1 MKLHRYTHHVSHAAR
16 ALVVVGSALAMI
28 AAAGGAAVAGSPTL
42 TTAQSQA
49 QSRAQSRAHTST
61 ADQAKTRTWHVQAG
75 QQSRDLAIQGMAF
88 LPQNIWID
96 AGDTI
101 RWTADSAEPH
111 TVTFLA
117 RGTTLPAFAPG
128 DPNQLFQVPAP
139 VGSAVPAY
147 QPGKYYNSGML
158 GTIQDSFPVAA
169 SYSLSFP
176 AVGAFTYYC
185 LVHGMM
191 MKGTVHVAKA
201 GTPYPFSQGQYD
213 LYSSLFKSLIVWDGY
228 RLEAA
233 SRRQSNSHTVFMG
246 ADDGTAMVMRF
257 IRQQVTVHVGDTV
270 SFVNNGM
277 AAPHTVTFGQEPA
290 SPFTPVNLD
299 TASHYAGG
307 DLSSGIVGP
316 METFKV
322 TFIKAGTF
330 NYICALH
337 DYMGMVG
344 TVRVLP

>member
-16 ALVVVGSALAMI
+16 ALVVVGSAMAMI

-42 TTAQSQA
+42 TTTQSQA
-49 QSRAQSRAHTST
+49 QTSTTAQS
-61 ADQAKTRTWHVQAG
+61 KTRTWHVQTG

-101 RWTADSAEPH
+101 AWTADSAEPH

-117 RGTTLPAFAPG
+117 TGQQLPAFNPG
-128 DPNQLFQVPAP
+128 DPTQLFPFPAAVAGTVPT
-139 VGSAVPAY
+139 Y
-147 QPGKYYNSGML
+147 QPGRYFNSGVL

-176 AVGAFTYYC
+176 TVGAFTYYC
-185 LVHGMM
+185 LVHGVV
-191 MKGTVHVAKA
+191 MKGTVHVART
-201 GTPYPFSQGQYD
+201 GTPYPFSQREYD
-213 LYSSLFKSLIVWDGY
+213 LYSAVAKSLILWDGY
-228 RLEAA
+228 RLEAKTE
-233 SRRQSNSHTVFMG
+233 RQSSPNTVFQG

-299 TASHYAGG
+299 SASHYAGG

-322 TFIKAGTF
+322 TFVKAGTF
-330 NYICALH
+330 TYICALH

>member
-1 MKLHRYTHHVSHAAR
+1 MKLHRNTHHVSHAAR
-16 ALVVVGSALAMI
+16 ALAVVGSAIAMV
-28 AAAGGAAVAGSPTL
+28 AATGGAAAVAGTPTL
-42 TTAQSQA
+42 TSARAQSQA
-49 QSRAQSRAHTST
+49 QTST
-61 ADQAKTRTWHVQAG
+61 AAHAKTRTRTWHVQSG
-75 QQSRDLAIQGMAF
+75 QQSRDMAIQGMAF
-88 LPQNIWID
+88 LPQDIWID

-117 RGTTLPAFAPG
+117 KDQMLPAFNPA
-128 DPNQLFQVPAP
+128 DPSQLFQVPAP
-139 VGSAVPAY
+139 VAGAVPAY
-147 QPGKYYNSGML
+147 QPGSYYNSGML
-158 GTIQDSFPVAA
+158 GTIQDSFPVTA

-201 GTPYPFSQGQYD
+201 GTPYPFRQWQYD
-213 LYSSLFKSLIVWDGY
+213 LYSSVAKSAILWDGY

-233 SRRQSNSHTVFMG
+233 TRRQSSSHTVFMG

-257 IRQQVTVHVGDTV
+257 IRQRVTVHVGDTV

-290 SPFTPVNLD
+290 NPFTPINLD
-299 TASHYAGG
+299 TASHYTGG
-307 DLSSGIVGP
+307 DLSSGVVGP
-316 METFKV
+316 TGTFQV
-322 TFIKAGTF
+322 TFTKAGTF
-330 NYICALH
+330 DYICALH
-337 DYMGMVG
+337 DYMGQVG